1 MAMCDTV
8 TVGKQK
14 TNQNVAEAL
23 SVETIGTE
31 KEKHMSQKFAVN
43 DLLNFE
49 KLIAPTIIKIV
60 YFIGLALI
68 ALGVAFSVFGGL
80 AMMSYSFATGL
91 GSVVVAVLGGAL
103 GVLMWRILM
112 EVYITFF
119 GIYDRLGEVRD
130 RLPPK

>member
-1 MAMCDTV
+1 M
-8 TVGKQK
+8 GKQK

-23 SVETIGTE
+23 SVKTIGTE
-31 KEKHMSQKFAVN
+31 KEKHMSQKFAIN
-43 DLLNFE
+43 DLLSFE

-68 ALGVAFSVFGGL
+68 VLGVAFSVFGGL
-80 AMMSYSFATGL
+80 AMMSYSFVSGL
-91 GSVVVAVLGGAL
+91 GTAIFAIMAGAL